1 MQHGNANF
9 TVQKIK
15 LAFLLDKFICHNGA
29 GKLWNENML
38 TKLIDSKPAK
48 DIALVASL
56 LAFGAILI
64 NRPDLPPIVTAGIL
78 IILTALIT
86 VIGVRRENTKLDE
99 VELAAVNFG
108 SRWSITVVI
117 AFMLLLC
124 FFGPLQNGIDSIF
137 GPVAEARNENGPMS
151 GIVLIFISGL
161 LSGLVLLLASRSV
174 LTRIWL
180 WTKR

>member
-1 MQHGNANF
+1 MQHGNENL
-9 TVQKIK
+9 TVQKTK
-15 LAFLLDKFICHNGA
+15 LAFLLDKFICHSGA
-29 GKLWNENML
+29 DEMWNENML
-38 TKLIDSKPAK
+38 TKLMDSKPAK

-78 IILTALIT
+78 LILTALIT
-86 VIGVRRENTKLDE
+86 VIGVRRENTQLDE

-108 SRWSITVVI
+108 SRWSITAVI

-124 FFGPLQNGIDSIF
+124 FFSPLQEGIDNLF
-137 GPVAEARNENGPMS
+137 GNAVGAGNGPIP
-151 GIVLIFISGL
+151 GTVLIFISGL